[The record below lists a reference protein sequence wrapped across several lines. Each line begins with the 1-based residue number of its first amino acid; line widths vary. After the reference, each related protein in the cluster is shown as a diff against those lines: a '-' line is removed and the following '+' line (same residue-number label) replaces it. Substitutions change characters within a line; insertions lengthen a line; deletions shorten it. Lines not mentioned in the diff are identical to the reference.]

1 MGSAQGCAA
10 QRPGPRESSLP
21 ANEYIGPFKD
31 MHRPRRAFGGSFADF
46 QLESTTGSISFKMT
60 IFRMYTIHFIGL
72 FVENWVWGEVGGY
85 CEFQSVCLD
94 MGDFQDSVV
103 GSLVFG
109 VYCLV

>member
-1 MGSAQGCAA
+1 
-10 QRPGPRESSLP
+10 
-21 ANEYIGPFKD
+21 
-31 MHRPRRAFGGSFADF
+31 
-46 QLESTTGSISFKMT
+46 MT